1 MPTFN
6 QRAARH
12 FNQDW
17 IFHRVAFT
25 ANCQPFAPALG
36 DEAHHLCKFSAH
48 YKRAER

>member
-1 MPTFN
+1 MAAFD

-12 FNQDW
+12 LDQDR